1 MKRWVVLLM
10 GIGLVFSAGAVAPP
24 AGQVPSGSF
33 QALGCPDPDYFYSS
47 AFDVS
52 LDGATVV
59 GNTGQLGFVWKESTG
74 SVALPGVNGIV
85 SSAAEGVSSD
95 GMIVAGSVYTL
106 PGGQGQE
113 TCRWTLVEGQWVPE
127 TLGDLAG
134 GEYRSFGRSM
144 SPDGNVIVGRAGSV
158 LGAEACRWTLTEGT
172 WVIQGLGDIA
182 GGSYE
187 SEAFGCSVDGSVV
200 IGRGSITGGYRAFR
214 WTSATG
220 MKDLGVVG
228 KRKYSAAW
236 GCSSDG
242 SVVVGET
249 ASSSRDEV
257 AFRWT
262 AATGMVGLGVL
273 PGGKVSEA
281 DAVSPDGSI
290 VVGGSSTR
298 TDGMR
303 AFIWDATNGM
313 RRIEDF
319 LAAHNVFPPTGWRLL
334 YANGIAIP
342 TPGTVVLVGV
352 GFNPAGQTEAWRAV
366 IVD

>member
-1 MKRWVVLLM
+1 
-10 GIGLVFSAGAVAPP
+10 
-24 AGQVPSGSF
+24 
-33 QALGCPDPDYFYSS
+33 
-47 AFDVS
+47 
-52 LDGATVV
+52 
-59 GNTGQLGFVWKESTG
+59 
-74 SVALPGVNGIV
+74 
-85 SSAAEGVSSD
+85 
-95 GMIVAGSVYTL
+95 
-106 PGGQGQE
+106 
-113 TCRWTLVEGQWVPE
+113 
-127 TLGDLAG
+127 
-134 GEYRSFGRSM
+134 
-144 SPDGNVIVGRAGSV
+144 
-158 LGAEACRWTLTEGT
+158 
-172 WVIQGLGDIA
+172 
-182 GGSYE
+182 
-187 SEAFGCSVDGSVV
+187 VDGSVV
-200 IGRGSITGGYRAFR
+200 IGKGSITGGYRAFR
-214 WTSATG
+214 WTSVTG

-262 AATGMVGLGVL
+262 AATGMISLGVL

>member
-1 MKRWVVLLM
+1 M
-10 GIGLVFSAGAVAPP
+10 GVSLVFSAGAVAPP
-24 AGQVPSGSF
+24 SAGQAPGGSF
-33 QALGCPDPDYFYSS
+33 QGLGNINPDPFNYFYSS

-59 GNTGQLGFVWKESTG
+59 GNGLLGFVWKESTG
-74 SVALPGVNGIV
+74 SVALPGVVGIG
-85 SSAAEGVSSD
+85 SAAEGVSSD

-106 PGGQGQE
+106 PNDQGQE

-127 TLGDLAG
+127 ALGDLAG
-134 GEYRSFGRSM
+134 GEYRSYGRSM

-172 WVIQGLGDIA
+172 WVLKGLGDIA

-313 RRIEDF
+313 RRVEDV
-319 LAAHNVFPPTGWRLL
+319 LAAHNVFPPAGWKLL